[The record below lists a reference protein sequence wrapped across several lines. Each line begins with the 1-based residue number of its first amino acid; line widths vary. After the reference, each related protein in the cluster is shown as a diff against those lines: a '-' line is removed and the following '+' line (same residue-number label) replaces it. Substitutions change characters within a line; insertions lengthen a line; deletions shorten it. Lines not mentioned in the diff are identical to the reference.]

1 MKNIAGKHYGYANN
15 ILRVNLTTG
24 KIWTEPTEKYANRW
38 IGGRAIN
45 TWILLNEL
53 NPKVKWFDPENLLTF
68 GVGTLVGTL
77 ALGACRVSVDTKNAF
92 NNGIGSANIGGFFG
106 AELKFS
112 GFDNVVISGKAERPV
127 YLWICDG
134 EVEVRNASSVW
145 GKTTWETEK
154 YIRNELEDERIR
166 VAAIG
171 PAGEN
176 IVRSACIIS
185 DRGCAA
191 GGSGCGAV
199 MGSKNLK
206 ALVVRGSK
214 GIEIAQSHR
223 FIAAVD
229 EEMRKVNQWQLIKEI
244 QKKGFYGAMGG
255 RLDSPAWEEGY
266 RPVRNGQDEYWGKDK
281 IAKIAECAIKEYR
294 KGTVSCFSCPISCKP
309 WMDIKE
315 GIYKIQGEGWWNNSA
330 NSYCTKIDNTNVQ
343 AAIYAHLL
351 TNQLGLDGD
360 NAAQAISW
368 AFECYEKGLITKKET
383 DGIELVWGN
392 YKAMIEMLKKIAHRE
407 GFGDFLAD
415 GALRAAEKLGK
426 NSEKFV
432 IHVKGQ
438 DSLDGIRINKGWG
451 FGIILSPVGGRHL
464 RGSLT
469 GFWLRS
475 DRPINSYE
483 GVPEDLFYNQKKKA
497 VQDILGLCSYVYGQT
512 IDDWIALLSSATGNE
527 ISKKELLH
535 IGLQE
540 HNLEKAFNTIHAGFD
555 RKDDYPCERYYNEP
569 VKSGPYKGEKIKHNI
584 WNKMLDTY
592 YKLQEWNPKTS
603 WQTREGLEKIGLSD
617 VANRLE
623 VEGKLI

>member
-1 MKNIAGKHYGYANN
+1 MKNMQEKHYGYAGN
-15 ILRVNLTTG
+15 ILRINLTNN

-53 NPKVKWFDPENLLTF
+53 NPNVKWSDSENLLTF
-68 GVGTLVGTL
+68 GIGVLVGTL
-77 ALGACRVSVDTKNAF
+77 APGACRVSVDSKNVF
-92 NNGIGSANIGGFFG
+92 NNGIGSANVGGFFG
-106 AELKFS
+106 AELKFA
-112 GFDNVVISGKAERPV
+112 GFDNIIISGKAKSPV
-127 YLWICDG
+127 YIWICNKN
-134 EVEVRNASSVW
+134 VEIRDAAYIW

-154 YIRNELEDERIR
+154 GIRKNLKDEQIR

-176 IVRSACIIS
+176 LVHSACIIT

-206 ALVVRGSK
+206 AIAVRGKRS
-214 GIEIAQSHR
+214 IEVAQPDR
-223 FIAAVD
+223 FMIAVD
-229 EEMRKVNQWQLIKEI
+229 KEMCKINKWQLIKEI
-244 QKKGFYGAMGG
+244 REKGYYGAMGG
-255 RLDSPAWEEGY
+255 RLDSPSWEQGY
-266 RPVRNGQDEYWGKDK
+266 RPIRNGQDEHWGKDK
-281 IAKIAECAIKEYR
+281 IAKIAEQEIKKYR
-294 KGTVSCFSCPISCKP
+294 KATVSCFSCPISCKP
-309 WMDIKE
+309 WMDIKD

-330 NSYCTKIDNTNVQ
+330 NSYCTKIDNTNLE

-383 DGIELVWGN
+383 DGLELVWGN
-392 YKAMIEMLKKIAHRE
+392 YQAMIEMLKKLAYRK

-415 GALRAAEKLGK
+415 GAIKAAEKLGK
-426 NSEKFV
+426 NSERFV

-451 FGIILSPVGGRHL
+451 FGIVLSPVAGRHL
-464 RGSLT
+464 RGSLN

-483 GVPEDLFYNQKKKA
+483 NVPEDLYYNQKKKA
-497 VQDILGLCSYVYGQT
+497 VQDILGVCSYVYGQT
-512 IDDWIALLSSATGNE
+512 VDDWVALLSSAIGKE

-540 HNLEKAFNTIHAGFD
+540 HNLEKAFNTIHTRFD
-555 RKDDYPCERYYNEP
+555 RNDDYPCERYYNEP
-569 VKSGPYKGEKIKHNI
+569 VKSGPYKGERIDHEI
-584 WNKMLDTY
+584 WDRMLDTIY
-592 YKLQEWNPKTS
+592 NLHGWDIRTS
-603 WQTREGLEKIGLSD
+603 WQTRKGLNKIGLND
-617 VANRLE
+617 VADKLKKENRL
-623 VEGKLI
+623 K

>member
-1 MKNIAGKHYGYANN
+1 MKNMAGKHYGYADN

-24 KIWTEPTEKYANRW
+24 KIWTEPTEKYAKRW

-53 NPKVKWFDPENLLTF
+53 NPKIKWSDSENLLTF

-134 EVEVRNASSVW
+134 KVEIRNASSVW

-206 ALVVRGSK
+206 ALAVRGSK

-229 EEMRKVNQWQLIKEI
+229 EEMRKVNQRQLIKEI

-294 KGTVSCFSCPISCKP
+294 KGTVSCFSCPFFTTIS
-309 WMDIKE
+309 
-315 GIYKIQGEGWWNNSA
+315 
-330 NSYCTKIDNTNVQ
+330 TN
-343 AAIYAHLL
+343 I
-351 TNQLGLDGD
+351 
-360 NAAQAISW
+360 
-368 AFECYEKGLITKKET
+368 
-383 DGIELVWGN
+383 
-392 YKAMIEMLKKIAHRE
+392 
-407 GFGDFLAD
+407 
-415 GALRAAEKLGK
+415 
-426 NSEKFV
+426 
-432 IHVKGQ
+432 
-438 DSLDGIRINKGWG
+438 
-451 FGIILSPVGGRHL
+451 
-464 RGSLT
+464 
-469 GFWLRS
+469 
-475 DRPINSYE
+475 
-483 GVPEDLFYNQKKKA
+483 
-497 VQDILGLCSYVYGQT
+497 
-512 IDDWIALLSSATGNE
+512 
-527 ISKKELLH
+527 
-535 IGLQE
+535 
-540 HNLEKAFNTIHAGFD
+540 
-555 RKDDYPCERYYNEP
+555 
-569 VKSGPYKGEKIKHNI
+569 
-584 WNKMLDTY
+584 
-592 YKLQEWNPKTS
+592 
-603 WQTREGLEKIGLSD
+603 
-617 VANRLE
+617 
-623 VEGKLI
+623 